1 MTTSKKNVSLARQI
15 NVFVIINVCT
25 SSQAKD
31 AFKVVLIN
39 GGENNMNK
47 PFMPKLVYFEPKALE
62 YPLGIELKEKFQN
75 MGLEIRY
82 TTSHNQIRDLPGDND
97 FQKYRN
103 AKSTLVVGVRKTL
116 KFDSSKPS
124 AEYAIPFATGCMG
137 HCHYCYLQTT
147 MGSKPYIRTYV
158 NIEEIMETADAY
170 IAERAPE
177 ITRFEAACTSD
188 IVGIDHLTHTLKKA
202 IEHFGKTELGRL
214 RFVTKFHHVDH
225 LLDVEHNGHT
235 RFRFSINADYVIK
248 NFEPGT
254 SSLAKRIEAAGKVA
268 RAGYPLGFIVA
279 PIYLH
284 EGWKEGYYH
293 MFERLD
299 AELPKDARDDITF
312 EFIQHRFTKPAK
324 KVIEKNYPKT
334 KLQMDESER
343 RYKWGKYGVGKYV
356 YQKEQ
361 EEDITK
367 QLRGYME
374 RFFPEAKLEYFT

>member
-1 MTTSKKNVSLARQI
+1 
-15 NVFVIINVCT
+15 
-25 SSQAKD
+25 
-31 AFKVVLIN
+31 
-39 GGENNMNK
+39 MNK
-47 PFMPKLVYFEPKALE
+47 PFIPRLVYFEPRALE

-82 TTSHNQIRDLPGDND
+82 TTSHNQIRNLPGDNE

-116 KFDSSKPS
+116 KFDTSKPS

-202 IEHFGKTELGRL
+202 IEHFGQTELGRL
-214 RFVTKFHHVDH
+214 RFVTKFHHIDH
-225 LLDVEHNGHT
+225 LLDVKHNGHT

-254 SSLAKRIEAAGKVA
+254 SPLAKRIEAAGKVA

-343 RYKWGKYGVGKYV
+343 RYKWGKYGIGKYV

>member
-1 MTTSKKNVSLARQI
+1 
-15 NVFVIINVCT
+15 
-25 SSQAKD
+25 
-31 AFKVVLIN
+31 
-39 GGENNMNK
+39 MNK
-47 PFMPKLVYFEPKALE
+47 PFIPRLVYFEPRALD

-82 TTSHNQIRDLPGDND
+82 TTSHNQIRNLPGDND

-116 KFDSSKPS
+116 KFDTSKPS

-202 IEHFGKTELGRL
+202 IEHFGQTELGRL

-225 LLDVEHNGHT
+225 LLDVKHNGHT

-254 SSLAKRIEAAGKVA
+254 SPLAKRIEAAGKVA

-279 PIYLH
+279 SIYLH

-299 AELPKDARDDITF
+299 AELPQDARDDITF

-343 RYKWGKYGVGKYV
+343 RYKWGKYGIGKYV